1 MSRFVAGSKAAE
13 RRLRK
18 HAEAQAMLSTIA
30 AQRQQATVRLTAQE
44 EARHA
49 AEEKART
56 MRAEAENIRH
66 EFIGPRMPLEERA
79 ARFDAEQAAK
89 NRKRPIAT
97 IVRQAREE
105 REEREERAAEAKP
118 TPAPM
123 AAPTSTQIHCPIFT
137 IGRTLTKAPRVTL
150 HARCPGWWDA
160 VVEDKTSYFTIP
172 FYNVRP
178 EPQEVALAVREE
190 MTRRLA
196 VSQPKPRSTKAP
208 AMPGQQP
215 RETAKIRRIERQL
228 EGVY

>member
-18 HAEAQAMLSTIA
+18 HAEALEKLHTIA
-30 AQRQQATVRLTAQE
+30 AQRQQADTRLTAQE
-44 EARHA
+44 EARLTAQARQQA
-49 AEEKART
+49 AQTQADQ
-56 MRAEAENIRH
+56 I
-66 EFIGPRMPLEERA
+66 RA
-79 ARFDAEQAAK
+79 ATRLPGATTLEAHEAAFASEQAAK

-97 IVRQAREE
+97 IVRQARTA
-105 REEREERAAEAKP
+105 REERAAQEAKP
-118 TPAPM
+118 IPAPM
-123 AAPTSTQIHCPIFT
+123 AAPTNTLIPYTPIAT

-150 HARCPGWWDA
+150 HARCSGWWDA

-178 EPQEVALAVREE
+178 EPQEIAQAVREE
-190 MTRRLA
+190 ITRRLA
-196 VSQPKPRSTKAP
+196 NSQPKPRSTKAP

-228 EGVY
+228 EGV